1 MVHRLTTLPA
11 PQDLAEALGA
21 LLREFDPRTTSFPD
35 RTGQWRET
43 PSTLQDRI
51 VHQLLFQLTRLSPEA
66 LSELQA
72 QAFAPLLGL
81 EAWPGILIL
90 AQTLPPQSAGLG
102 LIRGLARLLQ
112 TETLRLESE
121 QPVAPW
127 NSEEKKRRQEA
138 MIRRSDEEADQDRL
152 LGQESRQRLL
162 DLLGRAGPGA
172 SSFFRSI
179 IRLAAEEDSLF
190 DELKILRNRL
200 SEPAGE
206 EEAAAC
212 LLEKIQPSLG
222 IVTNTSPALLLP
234 CLSLLADP
242 GLKLESG
249 IPYAASVI
257 LSILRDPRSSSG
269 LLRALER
276 FPLSCSK
283 LRENIIYTLGS
294 LREEKAIPLLVA
306 LLGEADEVPAEPLSA
321 EARLRSLVEQKVEA
335 IWGLGKFGPASF
347 SAIPVLARYADHP
360 SSSLRTCL
368 AWTLGEIG
376 RAQKAK
382 LGGLDADLVIALLKL
397 LKTKNRQVFEEAV
410 GALRRIDLPEFVH
423 SLYLYHAGAVS
434 LQSLLPAQR
443 GLYELS
449 ETLHYLIQ
457 TKGRVIMAVNGD
469 SGTGKTFFCQAIA
482 GGFGDLKPQDILYL
496 MRDRKSGQRVY
507 NRILGLRWLK
517 KNIDPAYYYDYPLS
531 AEEDDPEAFFE
542 QFSHENRNK
551 KLIILDGCRDKYY
564 FQRVIDFFYQK
575 GALDV
580 EVTFRAAFST
590 RRLNLEEREM
600 ALESVKTHLSFL
612 EEPILEDTPFY
623 REGIVL
629 LYDLDNSVGSRLDR
643 EETLELFDRQKI
655 DSWGDLIRL
664 GSFEKEKK
672 TGEVRAA
679 GLDIRTEVRA
689 LENAEWTAGQAQGFR
704 QEERHIRAHL
714 NEDVGAEP
722 NLLQTFDLEDLA
734 VDRLRFYAQNQ
745 VAGTAEDGRVFVLSF
760 IDNRLFQTRLDKIE
774 GLTLMGRE
782 LYALAPDGGLVEVSF
797 ERNEITRLG
806 RRPAAACALAS
817 FGREQLF
824 TGHEDGTI
832 CIWDLAEK
840 RSRLCRAG
848 RQGITAVAADQR
860 GRICAGTAEGLFLR
874 FDPDSGRTEILEF
887 PGRTV
892 ALIKR
897 YPRDKVLLVTRSR
910 LASAGEPDSLIHILD
925 LENRT
930 SSIIPLPEGGCLSS
944 VNVYF
949 DGRIIAGLS
958 QPRRP
963 AGFSG
968 PNLLIIELGQ
978 ETFAA
983 SGLAGQAQG
992 IKDCLT
998 MGPRIISCGQEG
1010 RGQPTL
1016 RVWGTEFY
1024 VRTELSK
1031 LAVRSVW
1038 PQ

>member
-1 MVHRLTTLPA
+1 MASRLTTLPG
-11 PQDLAEALGA
+11 PQALAEALSA
-21 LLREFDPRTTSFPD
+21 LLGEFNPKTTSFPD
-35 RTGQWRET
+35 RTGQWREA
-43 PSTLQDRI
+43 PPTLQDRI
-51 VHQLLFQLTRLSPEA
+51 VHELLFQLTRLNPEA

-72 QAFAPLLGL
+72 QAFAPFLSL
-81 EAWPGILIL
+81 EAWPGILTL
-90 AQTLPPQSAGLG
+90 AQTSPPQSAGLG
-102 LIRGLARLLQ
+102 LVRGLARLLQ
-112 TETLRLESE
+112 AETLRFQSE

-127 NSEEKKRRQEA
+127 NSEKQKRRQET
-138 MIRRSDEEADQDRL
+138 MIRLSHEEADLDRL
-152 LGQESRQRLL
+152 LGQETRQRLL
-162 DLLGRAGPGA
+162 DLLGRAGPDA
-172 SSFFRSI
+172 SSFFGSI
-179 IRLAAEEDSLF
+179 IRLAAEEDALF
-190 DELKILRNRL
+190 DELKILRGRL
-200 SEPAGE
+200 LEPAGG

-212 LLEKIQPSLG
+212 LLEKIQPPLG
-222 IVTNTSPALLLP
+222 IVTNTSPALVLP
-234 CLSLLADP
+234 CLSLLADTE
-242 GLKLESG
+242 LRLESG

-257 LSILRDPRSSSG
+257 LSILRDARSSWG

-276 FPLSCSK
+276 LPLSCSK
-283 LRENIIYTLGS
+283 LRENIIYTLGC

-306 LLGEADEVPAEPLSA
+306 VLGEADEVPARPLSA
-321 EARLRSLVEQKVEA
+321 EARVRSLVEQKVEA
-335 IWGLGKFGPASF
+335 VWALGKIGPASF

-360 SSSLRTCL
+360 SAPLRTTL

-376 RAQKAK
+376 RAQKEK

-397 LKTKNRQVFEEAV
+397 LKTKNRQVSEEAV

-423 SLYLYHAGAVS
+423 SLYLYQAGAVS

-496 MRDRKSGQRVY
+496 MRDRKSGQKVF

-531 AEEDDPEAFFE
+531 AEEDDPQAFFE
-542 QFSHENRNK
+542 QFSLDNKSK
-551 KLIILDGCRDKYY
+551 KLIIFDGCRDKFY

-600 ALESVKTHLSFL
+600 ALESVKTHLSFV
-612 EEPILEDTPFY
+612 EEPVLEDTPFY

-643 EETLELFDRQKI
+643 DETQELFARQKI
-655 DSWGDLIRL
+655 DSWGDFIRL

-672 TGEVRAA
+672 TGAVRAA
-679 GLDIRTEVRA
+679 SLDVRTETRT
-689 LENAEWTAGQAQGFR
+689 LENAEWAAGQAQGFR
-704 QEERHIRAHL
+704 PEERHIRTRL
-714 NEDVGAEP
+714 NDDAEAEP

-734 VDRLRFYAQNQ
+734 ADRLRFYAQNQ
-745 VAGTAEDGRVFVLSF
+745 VAGTAEDGHVFVLSF

-782 LYALAPDGGLVEVSF
+782 LYTLTPDGGLLEVSF
-797 ERNEITRLG
+797 ERNEIALLG
-806 RRPAAACALAS
+806 RRPAAACTLAS

-824 TGHEDGTI
+824 TGHEDGTV

-840 RSRLCRAG
+840 RSRLIRAG
-848 RQGITAVAADQR
+848 RQSIVAAAADQR
-860 GRICAGTAEGLFLR
+860 GRFCAGTSDGCFLR
-874 FDPDSGRTEILEF
+874 LDPNSGRTEILEF

-892 ALIKR
+892 ALIKP
-897 YPRDKVLLVTRSR
+897 YLRDKVLLVTRPR
-910 LASAGEPDSLIHILD
+910 QGAAGEPDSLIHILD

-930 SSIIPLPEGGCLSS
+930 SSIISLPEGGCISS

-949 DGRIIAGLS
+949 DGRLIAGLS
-958 QPRRP
+958 QPRKP
-963 AGFSG
+963 AGFPG
-968 PNLLIIELGQ
+968 PNLLIIEVEQ
-978 ETFAA
+978 ETFTA
-983 SGLAGQAQG
+983 SGLAGQARG
-992 IKDCLT
+992 VKDCLT
-998 MGPRIISCGQEG
+998 MGPRIISCGREEG
-1010 RGQPTL
+1010 GQSTL
-1016 RVWGTEFY
+1016 RMWGTEFY
-1024 VRTELSK
+1024 VQTELSK